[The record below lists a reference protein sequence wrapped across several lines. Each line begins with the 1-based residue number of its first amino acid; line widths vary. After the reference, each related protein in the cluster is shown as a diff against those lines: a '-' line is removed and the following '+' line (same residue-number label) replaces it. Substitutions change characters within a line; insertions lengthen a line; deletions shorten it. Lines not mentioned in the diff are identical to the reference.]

1 MEREREIDRQTERE
15 QRKRETNQR
24 VTSFGEGGAGRG
36 GRENNSCCLDRVLKG
51 ALEVTS

>member
-36 GRENNSCCLDRVLKG
+36 GERE
-51 ALEVTS
+51 